1 MKSILQEKYAIA
13 LGTCTS
19 AQHRLPFIF
28 VYVHSFIFLFSYDGL
43 SAQMDKYFDVDVYAT
58 RLNFYRNGSD
68 WKPYHHDS
76 HAYGGR

>member
-1 MKSILQEKYAIA
+1 MYL
-13 LGTCTS
+13 C
-19 AQHRLPFIF
+19 
-28 VYVHSFIFLFSYDGL
+28 SYDGL
-43 SAQMDKYFDVDVYAT
+43 ALSSAQMDKYFDVDVYAT

>member
-1 MKSILQEKYAIA
+1 MS
-13 LGTCTS
+13 TS
-19 AQHRLPFIF
+19 PQHRLPFIF
-28 VYVHSFIFLFSYDGL
+28 VHVYFFIFLFSYDGH
-43 SAQMDKYFDVDVYAT
+43 SAKMDKYFDVDVYAT